1 MSHVS
6 SRPRMPLEFR
16 HFALVI
22 AVAETGSLTAASRRL
37 HVTPSALSHQL
48 RDAEERL
55 GTQLFQRRNRR
66 LLLTGAGEVFLASAR
81 RVTSEVA
88 RAEAGC
94 RSEAP
99 SDLLRIST
107 GCYTAYGWLPAIL
120 GRWQAD
126 HPRVELR
133 IVLEATRRPI
143 PSLLDG
149 ALDLALTTDAPGHP
163 RLQQSRLFADELL
176 AVLPA
181 GHALARRPHV
191 TAEDLAGEHILTY
204 DAPRDQ
210 LDMFTRVMW
219 PAGVEPR
226 RVSRVPPDRG
236 AARPRTRRLRRHRV
250 AGLDASA
257 RRRRPAHGPD
267 HPPRD
272 PPPLDRGPARHPGAA
287 GPDGSLH
294 RAPPRRGHR
303 EAGGGLTLSR
313 ARASREPPGRWR
325 RRTRRRCRRRGA
337 DRPGRARALASP
349 GRAGRRDRATRTR
362 WSPRSR
368 RARA

>member
-1 MSHVS
+1 MVET
-6 SRPRMPLEFR
+6 RMPLELR
-16 HFALVI
+16 HFALVV

-66 LLLTGAGEVFLASAR
+66 LLLTGAGEIFLASAR

-149 ALDLALTTDAPGHP
+149 ALDLALTTDAPSHP
-163 RLQQSRLFADELL
+163 RLQHNRLFADELL

-181 GHALARRPHV
+181 GHALARRTHV
-191 TAEDLAGEHILTY
+191 TAEDLADEHILTY

-226 RVSRVPPDRG
+226 RVSRVPLTEALLDLVRG
-236 AARPRTRRLRRHRV
+236 GFGVTALPSWMLRR
-250 AGLDASA
+250 
-257 RRRRPAHGPD
+257 
-267 HPPRD
+267 
-272 PPPLDRGPARHPGAA
+272 
-287 GPDGSLH
+287 
-294 RAPPRRGHR
+294 
-303 EAGGGLTLSR
+303 AGGGLRTVR
-313 ARASREPPGRWR
+313 I
-325 RRTRRRCRRRGA
+325 TRRGIRRQWTAVR
-337 DRPGRARALASP
+337 L
-349 GRAGRRDRATRTR
+349 ATRA
-362 WSPRSR
+362 PPAPM
-368 RARA
+368 ARFIELLREEVTAKLATD